1 MSSDSDE
8 FDTSPSETPQFN
20 GVFLAYLIVCSFLVT
35 FFLLYLNRVFGSLV
49 SLAIRTWSWHRYRI
63 YVDIE
68 ALQVSLLGGRIF
80 FTGLRYHGNNETF
93 HVQHGYITW
102 RYWLRRVRDVG
113 IDPSRTGQKTP
124 EESATTTE
132 SSGKPELPCRITVTL
147 AGLEWFVYNRSPVYD
162 SILAGL
168 KEEYCDQIPVSER
181 SSEDSSSGL
190 RRREQNATEKSA
202 RPSSSFQ
209 PPAAQQESSA
219 ASIVSHPE
227 LPNNAPQRSS
237 ISNASSTSDAGD
249 YDQERGKPGA
259 GLPAML
265 QMFPVQVTCQTA
277 ALVMGNENTKG
288 ILVIKANHISG
299 EVNATNAAAPD
310 PYRQTFKIDFEHP
323 IVEMKDNEDYK
334 EDQVSRATKERHA
347 EHVNRPP
354 PKGGFFRRHRR
365 RVLGRLRN
373 LVPSWRKSV
382 ESFADPGTP
391 NGTAGLHVPAHGQW
405 QGLARYLDDSDQDT
419 KTVWD
424 NAEYAAVTTL
434 IDSPAATLTV
444 YWDVPGKVT
453 AEHTNGR
460 PRDLHPPRHVNRGDP
475 PGWGMNLV
483 LKGGTANYGPWAD
496 RQRADLQRV
505 FFPGLAKGSLPAK
518 ILPLGAQRVSTQFK
532 LYVELEEDVVLRI
545 PVREGSK
552 NWKWKGK
559 EPATNADRP
568 QQTRKQRARAQ
579 KRGKGDAT
587 PLRPAGW
594 LDFKIAAN
602 ATVSYSMDTAA
613 GAHGYTTALDLDLPS
628 TELSSSVNHELLWN
642 SGAQRIICDLSTP
655 LKWNGLRTWFFNVT
669 ADDMK
674 LFLLRD
680 HIFLLID
687 LVDDWAT
694 GPPADYLVFTPFRYH
709 LNLELRNLN
718 LYLNVNDG
726 NIINKPTDFDENTYL
741 AVTSPSL
748 VSSVCIPIDKY
759 RPHKTSIPFECKA
772 ESFALSLHLPPWNTQ
787 SSFLSSSKEIGH
799 GENLVVE
806 GSYNY
811 NATTSPANTDTLI
824 LNVSGQSPTATLHGF
839 IIRYFLKLKDNYFG
853 DDIHFKTLDEYQEL
867 LQLKEHDPSSEH
879 ANRPPPK
886 KSNDLDVVLNVRVD
900 DPRVL
905 LPTNLY
911 YSRRTLQ
918 IETASLTA
926 DLRLTNYYMDL
937 DLSVSPLSISLG
949 LEGAG
954 QETPGSAATST
965 QVFVD
970 GLNVYGS
977 RLFGLPPVEPTYMC
991 NWDISVGAVTGECTA
1006 DFLTSLAKAG
1016 RAFGVQFDDDE
1027 NALVPYSAIV
1037 VYDVTF
1043 LRVAVQSV
1051 RLWFHVEEATF
1062 LLGTGAI
1069 DVKYNDWA
1077 RTHYSRRADI
1087 QIPDLEIFCLDS
1099 EAAVKQ
1105 RSRNHREAEA
1115 NALLTTTIHLAI
1127 IGRKFQ
1133 FFRERKLQQELVRRE
1148 DQRTHRTGFLLLPG
1162 VVEDMVP
1169 DLVDPPAQAVPP
1181 IPDPSTLEQEFE
1193 RSSFRGSSTV
1203 SSNRTRSL
1211 RDKRSFLSLSAASAS
1226 SASSGR
1232 SVRSGDSE
1240 SGGQALPKSITPASS
1255 RRRPSRD
1262 FSASASRYSSAHPP
1276 FGDRTTPE
1284 YHSFMAFSS
1293 QYFAPCFP
1301 LESVQTKV
1309 TSTRMPQSGEDGI
1322 EDEPDHVNFEL
1333 DDVEPNTFDQDYA
1346 YSSTIIEFPSGLQAC
1361 LTPSSVRSISD
1372 LITAL
1377 QPSEPEDILDSLQIG
1392 SMSVIFGEQKRARM
1406 KGQIQDI
1413 LLRVPHASV
1422 RFLNLSTDASHLT
1435 QDEQDQYDASV
1446 SRLSLA
1452 LRSTSSVPELQASEK
1467 RSSTQKKT
1475 SLMLRFG
1482 SAVFSASE
1490 RSSAT
1495 RETRAA
1501 VLLELQR
1508 AMLSM
1513 GSKDIVYI
1521 DGEIDVIRG
1530 STKSG
1535 KVDYLATLVH
1545 RTSVVAT
1552 ELGDLLGHTFAHRD
1566 RLVQY
1571 FVLALLREGKHVSD
1585 PTFLARPSAVLRSVS
1600 DHLRTY
1606 DSWKLCIHLRQIWS
1620 TLSETS
1626 RDQLKVSCLGNTV
1639 PAMPHGRQQAVA
1651 AFQKWRGWD
1660 LNDVANS
1667 SLVKEVFGAE
1677 RRATKNE
1684 SSDVPLLAAIRLKEV
1699 QMMLDP
1705 GSKQNRVLFGDLSI
1719 RLDQRPSSPKG
1730 SAKEGAEFE
1739 HGLTT
1744 VTVYCKQVAINLNWE
1759 LCELAADILRLS
1771 NKSSTTAGARPSQSA
1786 ESAPKPETTR
1796 PKRPQPAYH
1805 FVLGLG
1811 RGSIELDTINL
1822 GAKTLGQN
1830 LKASLLTQSADPK
1843 NKSLHFVLSCDAVTS
1858 RLYHRSDLLGSF
1870 QLQGPSIILSH
1881 ELTELETLSCHTVKS
1896 TASSQVLTLDMNE
1909 DPIALLEVVD
1919 VLVKDELAQLYQ
1931 LKQQLPSA
1939 PTTGGTK
1946 TRIAQRLSSL
1956 RFNTALF
1963 LDEYTISLP
1972 LLQSLN
1978 YRISGVV
1985 ARAAVAANLGKGLIF
2000 DFDIKE
2006 NSHEMHVDTK
2016 GRKQS
2021 VSILRIPP
2029 TNGRIT
2035 SQIGST
2041 KHLVTV
2047 LASVELIQLD
2057 ASAVYSLLGALNR
2070 PQISNALGEIQQ
2082 QAHIIQDHLHDIVGP
2097 PAEPEEQV
2105 HAPSN
2110 EAPKLAYTAHLTLAG
2125 LEVFGKTSLKSGEH
2139 QSAYMLFSLDGIHF
2153 QAANQRGHD
2162 GPRLAQP
2169 ELCLNFRQIV
2179 FDIQKGSEGAMRS
2192 CGSITLGAL
2201 MSARTKQTPAGTE
2214 ERSFNFTSNGLDV
2227 QLSPETVS
2235 TVIEVTGY
2243 MGDKIKDLDI
2253 SREQEYLRK
2262 IRQSRPRIA
2271 VNDEA
2276 SADAADFIDSF
2287 LSSIAYQFEIR
2298 DTQISWFV
2306 GNSMELPSE
2315 CQEDLVLSIKLISL
2329 GTRKSNSAR
2338 LSIEDLQLQMVP
2350 PGHDLRIR
2358 SPHSALLP
2366 EVVFN
2371 VAYVSAATTRRL
2383 AFQAVGKSLDLRV
2396 TSGFIIPAANLNES
2410 IRLSVSN
2417 VQKATAHWATNVG
2430 ATKDTTGESSPPPRP
2445 SILGTKRIES
2455 LLVDADFAGAVVYVS
2470 GKKPTSGVRGRS
2482 RNSYQ
2487 AVPGKY
2493 GQFNPDESGSSTVL
2507 RSPGLA
2513 WKIEYRDNGQEDPTL
2528 FGEIK
2533 IDASSNTLYPSVVP
2547 LIMELTS
2554 SVKEVV
2560 ADDSKPSRQSSPP
2573 PPKARSGNEDNILT
2587 VDPNAVLGRLKLNLG
2602 LRICRQEFSL
2612 SCQPIARV
2620 TATAYYDDVYF
2631 TANTIR
2637 SMEQGNFFAISGT
2650 FTNLQASVQHVYSRE
2665 STGSFEIKSIVLSLM
2680 NSKHVSGTSGV
2691 SALLKV
2697 SPMSM
2702 SVNAKQLQDF
2712 LLFREI
2718 WYPKELRQGTAAPVA
2733 KLATEAS
2740 QGHLVQQYQKVAA
2753 TAAFPWTATISI
2765 ASLDVSVDLGQAVG
2779 KSTFAINDFWVS
2791 SKKTSDWEQN
2801 LCLGFEKI
2809 GVDCTGRLSGYVALQ
2824 SFQLRTSIQ
2833 WPEREAALNETPLIQ
2848 ASICFSQFR
2857 LKTAFDYQ
2865 AFLVADI
2872 TTLEFIMYN
2881 VRRRLEGSGD
2891 RLVANLDGDA
2901 VQVFC
2906 TTNSAAQSMALYQA
2920 IQKLIQERR
2929 ANFETSLK
2937 EIEKFMKRTSYSN
2950 TAPSPRL
2957 PTVPQLPADDT
2968 VAKSPISLDTDVVV
2982 VLKALNLGVF
2992 PNTFSDHQV
3001 FKLEALGA
3009 QARFA
3014 ASMERRR
3021 IHSILDLTLGQL
3033 RIGLAGVRNIE
3044 SPKTLSEL
3052 SVEDVTSRATGSRGG
3067 TILKVPKVQ
3076 AVMQTWQK
3084 PDNHRIDYIFKSAF
3098 EGKVEVGWNYSRIS
3112 YIRGMWA
3119 KHNKSLQQTWGREL
3133 PLTAIRVT
3141 GMPEAEGEEEQ
3152 GQQKITAEVNV
3163 PQSKYDY
3170 VALEPPII
3178 ETPQL
3183 RDMGEAT
3190 PPLEWIGLHRD
3201 RLPNLTHQIVIV
3213 SLLELAGEVEDAYS
3227 RILGSSS

>member
-1 MSSDSDE
+1 MSSDLDE
-8 FDTSPSETPQFN
+8 FDPSPSETPHFN
-20 GVFLAYLIVCSFLVT
+20 GVT
-35 FFLLYLNRVFGSLV
+35 FFLLYFNRVLGSLV
-49 SLAIRTWSWHRYRI
+49 SLAIRTWSWHRHRI
-63 YVDIE
+63 YIDVE

-93 HVQHGYITW
+93 LVQHGYITW
-102 RYWLRRVRDVG
+102 RYWLRRVRDVD
-113 IDPSRTGQKTP
+113 IDVSQKGQKTQ
-124 EESATTTE
+124 EENATTAE
-132 SSGKPELPCRITVTL
+132 YSGKPESPCRITVTL
-147 AGLEWFVYNRSPVYD
+147 AGLEWFVYNRTP
-162 SILAGL
+162 
-168 KEEYCDQIPVSER
+168 K
-181 SSEDSSSGL
+181 
-190 RRREQNATEKSA
+190 
-202 RPSSSFQ
+202 
-209 PPAAQQESSA
+209 ESSA
-219 ASIVSHPE
+219 ASMLANSEV
-227 LPNNAPQRSS
+227 PNNVSRRTSTPS
-237 ISNASSTSDAGD
+237 ASATSDSGD
-249 YDQERGKPGA
+249 CRQERTESNA

-265 QMFPVQVTCQTA
+265 QMFPIQVTCQKA
-277 ALVMGNENTKG
+277 ALVMGNENTKA
-288 ILVIKANHISG
+288 ILVVKANFVSG
-299 EVNATNAAAPD
+299 EVDATSATAPD

-323 IVEMKDNEDYK
+323 VVEMKDNEDYK
-334 EDQVSRATKERHA
+334 EDQVSRATKEKQAAH
-347 EHVNRPP
+347 HVNRHF

-391 NGTAGLHVPAHGQW
+391 NGTAGLHVPVNGQW
-405 QGLARYLDDSDQDT
+405 QGLARYLDDSDRDA

-424 NAEYAAVTTL
+424 NVEYAAVTTL

-453 AEHTNGR
+453 AEHADR
-460 PRDLHPPRHVNRGDP
+460 YPKDLRSPLHVNRGEP

-496 RQRADLQRV
+496 RLRADLQRV
-505 FFPGLAKGSLPAK
+505 FFPALAKDSLPAK

-532 LYVELEEDVVLRI
+532 LYVELEEDVILRI

-559 EPATNADRP
+559 EPASNSDRP

-587 PLRPAGW
+587 PIRPAGW
-594 LDFKIAAN
+594 LDFRIAAN
-602 ATVSYSMDTAA
+602 ATVSYCMDTAA
-613 GAHGYTTALDLDLPS
+613 GAHGYTTTLDLDLPS
-628 TELSSSVNHELLWN
+628 TELSSSVNHELLWR
-642 SGAQRIICDLSTP
+642 SGQQRIICDLSTP
-655 LKWNGLRTWFFNVT
+655 LKWNGLRTWSFNVT

-674 LFLLRD
+674 LFLLRE

-687 LVDDWAT
+687 LVDDWAS
-694 GPPADYLVFTPFRYH
+694 GPPAEYLVFTPFRYH

-741 AVTSPSL
+741 VVTSPSL

-759 RPHKTSIPFECKA
+759 RPQKTSIPFECKA
-772 ESFALSLHLPPWNTQ
+772 ESFGLSLHLPPWNTQ
-787 SSFLSSSKEIGH
+787 ASFWSSSKEIGQ

-824 LNVSGQSPTATLHGF
+824 LNVSGQSPTTTLYGF
-839 IIRYFLKLKDNYFG
+839 VIRYFLKLKDNYFG
-853 DDIHFKTLDEYQEL
+853 EDIHFRTLDEYQGM
-867 LQLKEHDPSSEH
+867 LQIKEHDPTSELTS
-879 ANRPPPK
+879 RPPPK
-886 KSNDLDVVLNVRVD
+886 KSNDLDVILNVRVD

-911 YSRRTLQ
+911 SSRRTLQ

-926 DLRLTNYYMDL
+926 DLRFTNYYMDL

-949 LEGAG
+949 LEHAG

-970 GLNVYGS
+970 GLNVYGH
-977 RLFGLPPVEPTYMC
+977 RLFGLPPAEPTYMC
-991 NWDISVGAVTGECTA
+991 NWDLSVGAVTGECTVDLLA
-1006 DFLTSLAKAG
+1006 SLAKAG
-1016 RAFGVQFDDDE
+1016 RAFGFEFDDDE
-1027 NALVPYSAIV
+1027 NALVPYSSIV

-1051 RLWFHVEEATF
+1051 RLWFHVEEAAF

-1077 RTHYSRRADI
+1077 RSHYSRRADI
-1087 QIPDLEIFCLDS
+1087 RIPDLEIFCLTS
-1099 EAAVKQ
+1099 EAAAKQ
-1105 RSRNHREAEA
+1105 SSRHQRDPEAD
-1115 NALLTTTIHLAI
+1115 ALLTTTIHLAI

-1133 FFRERKLQQELVRRE
+1133 FFKERKLQQELVRRE
-1148 DQRTHRTGFLLLPG
+1148 DQRTRRTEFLLLPG
-1162 VVEDMVP
+1162 VMDDMVP
-1169 DLVDPPAQAVPP
+1169 ELVDPPAQAVPP
-1181 IPDPSTLEQEFE
+1181 IPDPSVLEQDSE
-1193 RSSFRGSSTV
+1193 RSSFRAPSTV
-1203 SSNRTRSL
+1203 RSGRARRL
-1211 RDKRSFLSLSAASAS
+1211 RDKSSFLSLSAAST
-1226 SASSGR
+1226 SSGR
-1232 SVRSGDSE
+1232 SVGSGDSQFGVQSLLRRQISANSLHE
-1240 SGGQALPKSITPASS
+1240 RRAFTPSS
-1255 RRRPSRD
+1255 SMRRPSRD
-1262 FSASASRYSSAHPP
+1262 FSASASRHPSAHPP
-1276 FGDRTTPE
+1276 FGDRIKRE

-1293 QYFAPCFP
+1293 QYFPPCFP

-1309 TSTRMPQSGEDGI
+1309 NDAWMPQSGMDGVEDQSDGV
-1322 EDEPDHVNFEL
+1322 DFEL
-1333 DDVEPNTFDQDYA
+1333 DDVDPDTFDQDHA
-1346 YSSTIIEFPSGLQAC
+1346 YSSTIVEFPSGLQAC
-1361 LTPSSVRSISD
+1361 LTPTSVRSISD
-1372 LITAL
+1372 LIAAL
-1377 QPSEPEDILDSLQIG
+1377 QPSDPEDILDSLQIG
-1392 SMSVIFGEQKRARM
+1392 SMSEIFGEQKRARM

-1413 LLRVPHASV
+1413 LLRVPHVSV
-1422 RFLNLSTDASHLT
+1422 RFLNLSTDASDLT

-1446 SRLSLA
+1446 SQLSLA
-1452 LRSTSSVPELQASEK
+1452 LRSTSSKSESQSPEEH
-1467 RSSTQKKT
+1467 SSPQSKT
-1475 SLMLRFG
+1475 SLLLRFG
-1482 SAVFSASE
+1482 SAVLSASE

-1495 RETRAA
+1495 CETRAA
-1501 VLLELQR
+1501 VQLELQR
-1508 AMLSM
+1508 VMLSM
-1513 GSKDIVYI
+1513 GSKDITYI
-1521 DGEIDVIRG
+1521 DGGIDVIRG
-1530 STKSG
+1530 STASG
-1535 KVDYLATLVH
+1535 KVDYLAGLVH
-1545 RTSVVAT
+1545 RTGVMAT
-1552 ELGDLLGHTFAHRD
+1552 ELGNLLGHTFAHHD
-1566 RLVQY
+1566 RRVRN
-1571 FVLALLREGKHVSD
+1571 FVLALLRGGKHASD
-1585 PTFLARPSAVLRSVS
+1585 PTFLARPSAVLRSVP

-1620 TLSETS
+1620 TLPDAAREE
-1626 RDQLKVSCLGNTV
+1626 LAFSCMDMSVLAV
-1639 PAMPHGRQQAVA
+1639 PDGRQQAVK
-1651 AFQKWRGWD
+1651 AFQQWRGWD
-1660 LNDVANS
+1660 LRDVASS
-1667 SLVKEVFGAE
+1667 SLVKEVFGADDK
-1677 RRATKNE
+1677 TKNKP
-1684 SSDVPLLAAIRLKEV
+1684 SGIPLLAAIRLKEV
-1699 QMMLDP
+1699 QMVLDP
-1705 GSKQNRVLFGDLSI
+1705 GSKQNRIFFGDLSI
-1719 RLDQRPSSPKG
+1719 RHEERQSLSEKTMEKG
-1730 SAKEGAEFE
+1730 VEFE

-1744 VTVYCKQVAINLNWE
+1744 ITVNCKEVAVNLNWE
-1759 LCELAADILRLS
+1759 LCELATDILRLRD
-1771 NKSSTTAGARPSQSA
+1771 KSSTTSESQA
-1786 ESAPKPETTR
+1786 TQPAPDRGPTT
-1796 PKRPQPAYH
+1796 PKRQKYPAYH

-1822 GAKTLGQN
+1822 RAKTLGQN
-1830 LKASLLTQSADPK
+1830 LKASLLTQSTFPK
-1843 NKSLHFVLSCDAVTS
+1843 GTSLHFVLACDAVTS
-1858 RLYHRSDLLGSF
+1858 MLYHRSDLLGSV
-1870 QLQGPSIILSH
+1870 QLKGPSVVLSH
-1881 ELTELETLSCHTVKS
+1881 ELTELEALSCHTIKS
-1896 TASSQVLTLDMNE
+1896 TASSQVLTLDMNR

-1919 VLVKDELAQLYQ
+1919 VLVRDELAQIYQ

-1939 PTTGGTK
+1939 SDGLPSTGNTK
-1946 TRIAQRLSSL
+1946 ARIAQRLSSL

-1972 LLQSLN
+1972 LLQSLS
-1978 YRISGVV
+1978 YKISGVV
-1985 ARAAVAANLGKGLIF
+1985 SRAAVAADFGKELIF

-2006 NSHEMHVDTK
+2006 NSHDIRIDTK
-2016 GRKQS
+2016 SRKQS
-2021 VSILRIPP
+2021 VSLLRIPP

-2035 SQIGST
+2035 SQIGSNE
-2041 KHLVTV
+2041 HSVTV
-2047 LASVELIQLD
+2047 LASVELVELD
-2057 ASAVYSLLGALNR
+2057 ASAVYSLLSALNG
-2070 PQISNALGEIQQ
+2070 PQISNALSEIQQ
-2082 QAHIIQDHLHDIVGP
+2082 QTRIIQDHLRDILGSP
-2097 PAEPEEQV
+2097 TEEPTEQV
-2105 HAPSN
+2105 QAHSS
-2110 EAPKLAYTAHLTLAG
+2110 EASKLAFTAHLTLAG
-2125 LEVFGKTSLKSGEH
+2125 LEVFGKTPIKSEQH

-2153 QAANQRGHD
+2153 QITNQRQRD
-2162 GPRLAQP
+2162 GPRLARP
-2169 ELCLNFRQIV
+2169 ELCLNLRQIL
-2179 FDIQKGSEGAMRS
+2179 FDIQKGDDSATRS

-2201 MSARTKQTPAGTE
+2201 MSARTRRTAAGTE
-2214 ERSFNFTSNGLDV
+2214 ERSFSFKSNGLDV
-2227 QLSPETVS
+2227 QLSPETIS

-2276 SADAADFIDSF
+2276 SAEAPDFIDSF

-2298 DTQISWFV
+2298 DTQISWYV
-2306 GNSMELPSE
+2306 GNGTESPSE
-2315 CQEDLVLSIKLISL
+2315 HQEDLVLSIKLISL
-2329 GTRKSNSAR
+2329 GTRKTNSAR

-2350 PGHDLRIR
+2350 PGHDPRVR
-2358 SPHSALLP
+2358 SLHSALLP
-2366 EVVFN
+2366 EVIFN
-2371 VAYVSAATTRRL
+2371 VGYVSAATTRRL
-2383 AFQAVGKSLDLRV
+2383 AFQAVGKSLDVRV
-2396 TSGFIIPAANLNES
+2396 TSGFVIPAANLNES

-2417 VQKATAHWATNVG
+2417 VQKATAHWATTVG
-2430 ATKDTTGESSPPPRP
+2430 PTKDTAGESTTTTTTTTTPPPRP

-2470 GKKPTSGVRGRS
+2470 GKKSTSGARGFS

-2487 AVPGKY
+2487 AMPGKY

-2507 RSPGLA
+2507 RTPGLA

-2560 ADDSKPSRQSSPP
+2560 ADDSKPSRQQSSPP
-2573 PPKARSGNEDNILT
+2573 PAAKAKSGNEDNILT

-2620 TATAYYDDVYF
+2620 TATAYYDGVYF

-2637 SMEQGNFFAISGT
+2637 SVEQGNFFAISGT
-2650 FTNLQASVQHVYSRE
+2650 CTNLQASVQHVYSRE
-2665 STGSFEIKSIVLSLM
+2665 STGSFEVESIVLSLM

-2779 KSTFAINDFWVS
+2779 KSTFAINDLWAS

-2801 LCLGFEKI
+2801 LCLGFERI

-2865 AFLVADI
+2865 GFLVADI
-2872 TTLEFIMYN
+2872 TSLEFIMYN
-2881 VRRRLEGSGD
+2881 VRRRLEGSSD

-2901 VQVFC
+2901 VQVFG
-2906 TTNSAAQSMALYQA
+2906 TTHSAAQSVALYQA

-2937 EIEKFMKRTSYSN
+2937 EIEKFMKRRSYSN
-2950 TAPSPRL
+2950 TAPSLRP
-2957 PTVPQLPADDT
+2957 PSAPQLPVDDT
-2968 VAKSPISLDTDVVV
+2968 MAKSPISLDTDVVV

-3014 ASMERRR
+3014 ASMERKR
-3021 IHSILDLTLGQL
+3021 IRSILDLTLGQL
-3033 RIGLAGVRNIE
+3033 RIGLAGVRNVGA
-3044 SPKTLSEL
+3044 PKALNEL
-3052 SVEDVTSRATGSRGG
+3052 SVEDVVSRATGSRGG

-3076 AVMQTWQK
+3076 AVMQTWQR
-3084 PDNHRIDYIFKSAF
+3084 PDSHRIDYIFKSAF

-3141 GMPEAEGEEEQ
+3141 GMPEAEGEEEEQQ